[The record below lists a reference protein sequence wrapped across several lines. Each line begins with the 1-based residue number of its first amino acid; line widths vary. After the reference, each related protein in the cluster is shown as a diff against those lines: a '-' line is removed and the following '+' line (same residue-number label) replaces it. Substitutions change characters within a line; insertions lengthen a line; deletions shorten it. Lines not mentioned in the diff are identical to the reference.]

1 MFSIGKTDEGNQVG
15 FVEHRR
21 RWQLD
26 RRILIVDDDEQMWQ
40 ALVRVLESWGYEC
53 MVADNGCHAVNLVT
67 NEAPDLLITDLSM
80 FGMDGYELCRSVRE
94 VSLVPIIMLTSEFVD
109 GKVMVDAAAAGA
121 SLVMNKVDIVPDL
134 LTEIKNLLGD

>member
-15 FVEHRR
+15 FVEHMR

-53 MVADNGCHAVNLVT
+53 MVADNGCHAVNLET
-67 NEAPDLLITDLSM
+67 EEASDLLITNLSM
-80 FGMDGYELCRSVRE
+80 LRMDGFVLCRRARE
-94 VSLVPIIMLTSEFVD
+94 VSAIPIIMLTAEIVN
-109 GKVMVDAAAAGA
+109 GEVMANATAAGA
-121 SLVMNKVDIVPDL
+121 HFVNEQSVYRS
-134 LTEIKNLLGD
+134 